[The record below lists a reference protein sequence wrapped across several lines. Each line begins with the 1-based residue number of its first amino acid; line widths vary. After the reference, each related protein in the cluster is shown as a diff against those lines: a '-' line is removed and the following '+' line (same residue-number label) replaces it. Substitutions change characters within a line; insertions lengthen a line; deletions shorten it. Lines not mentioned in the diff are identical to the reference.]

1 MGAGDRRSVGADLGV
16 IRPSGAAAAREPR
29 GDARASPKRGEL
41 VVPARSLRW
50 RTGPKPAARTRRPS
64 ERPRPRGRKAPPA
77 TRSGASRRGPSRSA
91 GPPALCGAVRARR
104 GLFPNLRAPAPPR
117 RSPAPRRADP
127 QGGPRPAPRTGSHTR
142 GGFRARLSL
151 ASSLTGAG
159 PPPSPCSHFLTNMGT
174 SGDDRE
180 LLPPSVLGYER
191 RIENG

>member
-1 MGAGDRRSVGADLGV
+1 MGAVDRRSVGADLGV
-16 IRPSGAAAAREPR
+16 IPPSGAAAAREPR

-104 GLFPNLRAPAPPR
+104 GLFG
-117 RSPAPRRADP
+117 APRRAGRTRRADP
-127 QGGPRPAPRTGSHTR
+127 GQLPAPAPTR
-142 GGFRARLSL
+142 AGGFGRVCPLLAASLGPPDPRLL
-151 ASSLTGAG
+151 RVPISSLTWGHRVMTG
-159 PPPSPCSHFLTNMGT
+159 NYYPPPS
-174 SGDDRE
+174 
-180 LLPPSVLGYER
+180 SVMSVE
-191 RIENG
+191 